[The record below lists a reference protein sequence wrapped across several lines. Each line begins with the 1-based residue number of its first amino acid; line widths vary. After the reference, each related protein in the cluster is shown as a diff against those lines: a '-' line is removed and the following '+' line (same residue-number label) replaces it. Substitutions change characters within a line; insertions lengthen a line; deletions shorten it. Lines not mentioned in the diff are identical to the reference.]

1 MRAGNNFLP
10 VLAQV
15 AALLLTGGASR
26 AEDGSVLDIFSYA
39 ARSQTGDEAAVTFD
53 FSPSGSKWAPGVDEK
68 KVFLAGISGDGWQ
81 LGIGRGG
88 QIYSLRGEFGEAV
101 PPQRKGAPWID
112 EVWQVV
118 ATSEKI
124 TAPVHDFQN
133 ANPKLWQESLPFLFF
148 IHQSGIYIS
157 GNDQDSGTVSG
168 PFYSPCLRKRWNK
181 EAGAL
186 ELVNWAQQART
197 PCVWKSGVL
206 VFTAYRSAGKGVI
219 EINQVLHNFGEE
231 TLDFLNLPW
240 GGVRKSS
247 LPRTLLSQPDGS
259 SKPVEGVWD
268 WKGIP
273 SSPLQDTGGWIAW
286 AGPAEDAGTPALALV
301 FGRNADEPRASVRW
315 GTAGEAERDYEVVE
329 RVCKTKLAP
338 GDSLAVRWF
347 LVSGPLDEVCDL
359 ANQLEKEAGLREVAR
374 GGDVLQPVWAD
385 ADGLN
390 TSGEGTL
397 WARFHSLP
405 VPGTVPV
412 FLLKDRR
419 TGQQIVTA
427 DPYALART
435 SPIEDPRPN
444 PDGSDNG
451 KTTRDAYHQ
460 YADYID
466 YADLLGFAARE
477 PQGKNAGQLE
487 NSENLPD
494 KVRIHAS
501 ASGLW
506 LPAVRTN

>member
-1 MRAGNNFLP
+1 MRASHTFLP
-10 VLAQV
+10 ALAQV

-39 ARSQTGDEAAVTFD
+39 TRSQTADEATVTFD
-53 FSPSGSKWAPGVDEK
+53 FSPSGSQWAPGVDEK
-68 KVFLAGISGDGWQ
+68 KVFLAGMSGDGWQ

-157 GNDQDSGTVSG
+157 GHDQDSGTVDG
-168 PFYSPCLRKRWNK
+168 PFYSPCLRKRWNT

-186 ELVNWAQQART
+186 ELVHWAQQART
-197 PCVWKSGVL
+197 PCVWKSGLL
-206 VFTAYRSAGKGVI
+206 VFTSYRSAGKGVI
-219 EINQVLHNFGEE
+219 EINQVLHNFGAE

-259 SKPVEGVWD
+259 SKPEEGVWG
-268 WKGIP
+268 WTNIP
-273 SSPLQDTGGWIAW
+273 SSPLKDTGGWIAW

-301 FGRNADEPRASVRW
+301 FGRNTNEPRASVRW
-315 GTAGEAERDYEVVE
+315 GTAGETQRDYEVVE

-338 GDSLAVRWF
+338 GESLAVRWF
-347 LVSGPLDEVCDL
+347 LVSGPLDEVSNL
-359 ANQLEKEAGLREVAR
+359 ANQLEKEAGLRDIAL

-385 ADGLN
+385 AEGLN
-390 TSGEGTL
+390 TGGEGKI
-397 WARFHSLP
+397 WARFHGLP

-419 TGQQIVTA
+419 NGQQIVTA

-444 PDGSDNG
+444 PEGSDNG

-460 YADYID
+460 YAGYID

-477 PQGKNAGQLE
+477 PQAKNARQLE
-487 NSENLPD
+487 MPGTLSG